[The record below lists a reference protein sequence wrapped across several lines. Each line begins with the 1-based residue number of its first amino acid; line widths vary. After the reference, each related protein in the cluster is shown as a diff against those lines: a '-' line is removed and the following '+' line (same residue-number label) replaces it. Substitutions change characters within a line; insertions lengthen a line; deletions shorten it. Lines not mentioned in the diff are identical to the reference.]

1 MRATVAQLVEQL
13 TRNEQV
19 VRSNRISSSKVK
31 SPKSGFAPDF
41 SGIFVW
47 LGDSLWRGMW
57 ALIALISRK
66 VFLKCKSKRTQ
77 NWEEAK
83 LLVNGAWDN
92 KTYVLTA
99 DDFAGVSFTHGH

>member
-1 MRATVAQLVEQL
+1 
-13 TRNEQV
+13 
-19 VRSNRISSSKVK
+19 
-31 SPKSGFAPDF
+31 
-41 SGIFVW
+41 
-47 LGDSLWRGMW
+47 MW
-57 ALIALISRK
+57 ALITLISGK

-92 KTYVLTA
+92 KTYILTA